1 MKLIIVAGMP
11 GSGKEEFLKTAE
23 GMGIPFLRMGDMVRE
38 RYPDRNGKCRR
49 MSIGEF
55 AEAERKEHGYDIW
68 AKRSLERMSGGI
80 FLIDGCRSTDEVSA
94 FRSLTDDVIV
104 VAIHSS
110 PKDRYQRLVERKRD
124 DAPSD
129 IEEFVKRDEREIGW
143 GLAETIALA
152 DVMIP
157 NGSTLDEFR
166 KASADALNRL
176 RL

>member
-1 MKLIIVAGMP
+1 MRLIIVAGMP

-23 GMGIPFLRMGDMVRE
+23 GMGIPFLRMGDIVRGS
-38 RYPDRNGKCRR
+38 YPNRSDVHKH

-55 AEAERKEHGYDIW
+55 AEAERKAHGYDIW
-68 AKRSLERMSGGI
+68 AERSLERMSGDI
-80 FLIDGCRSTDEVSA
+80 FLVDGCRSKEEVKA

-110 PKDRYQRLVERKRD
+110 PKDRYQRLVERNRN
-124 DAPSD
+124 DAPSG
-129 IEEFVKRDEREIGW
+129 IKEFEERDEREIGW
-143 GLAETIALA
+143 GLAVTIALA

-166 KASADALNRL
+166 TASTDALNRM
-176 RL
+176 RS